1 MHKLFFFL
9 VLVFVCADSFSRP
22 REKNEALRIA
32 TKMLG
37 EANVLKEVDDS
48 MLARGRKVQSNMSFY
63 IFNAENNAGFV
74 IVGGDDRLPEV
85 MAYSHSGTFD
95 VSNLHPAAEAFLDAI
110 IDVAAS
116 GIESSKEIAT
126 RAAENP
132 VPIVEPLIQTQWNQG
147 APYNGMCPMD
157 GLKHSLV
164 GCVATAFSQILRYWE
179 WPKIGNGKLSYTCSL
194 PGYGKIEVD
203 FSQSEYDWE
212 SMPNTTKEINDSP
225 VSKDAVAKLC
235 YECGVATRMNY
246 SHDGSGTQ
254 DSYSVQAL
262 YSYMRYRASTISWLF
277 RECFS
282 SQEEWDAIWKKEL
295 DEGRPLLYAGTTVD
309 LAGHAFIFDGYDSNG
324 YVHVNWGWGGN
335 SDGYYNMSYLGTVG
349 SIYSEQQTMIVGI
362 EPDYDDS
369 DVVPKQW
376 RTYIEDVPKLKLPSS
391 GLKLG
396 NSRTFQIPTFYSMCP
411 FYVTWELGVGLYD
424 LNGTFIQNIKVPD
437 VINGDEVMLSPYKGD
452 TKVTNISFPNELEDG
467 MYSVRIVFRQSGYDD
482 WELPYMV
489 GGSELNNCFVSVR
502 EGKVYLC
509 SEDEINSIISADAA
523 GTEYVQ
529 YFDLQGRKLLSPA
542 KGKIAIKREMLSD
555 GSSKTYKVFVK

>member
-1 MHKLFFFL
+1 
-9 VLVFVCADSFSRP
+9 
-22 REKNEALRIA
+22 
-32 TKMLG
+32 
-37 EANVLKEVDDS
+37 
-48 MLARGRKVQSNMSFY
+48 MLARGRRVQSKKTFY
-63 IFNAENNAGFV
+63 IFNAEDNAGFV

-95 VSNLHPAAEAFLDAI
+95 VSNLHPAAEAFLDA
-110 IDVAAS
+110 VADIADR
-116 GIESSKEIAT
+116 ENVADNEIAT
-126 RAAENP
+126 RAMDNP
-132 VPIVEPLIQTQWNQG
+132 VPIVEPLIKTQWDQG
-147 APYNGMCPMD
+147 VPYNGMCPMD
-157 GLKHSLV
+157 GSKRSLV
-164 GCVATAFSQILRYWE
+164 GCVATAFSQIMRYWE
-179 WPKIGNGKLSYTCSL
+179 WPKTGKGKLSYTCSL

-212 SMPNTTKEINDSP
+212 SMPNTTKEINDSQ

-262 YSYMRYRASTISWLF
+262 YSYMRYKASTINWLL
-277 RECFS
+277 RECYS

-295 DEGRPLLYAGTTVD
+295 DEGRPLLYAGATVD
-309 LAGHAFIFDGYDSNG
+309 HAGHAFIFDGYDSNG

-335 SDGYYNMSYLGTVG
+335 SNGYYNMSYLGKTG
-349 SIYSEQQTMIVGI
+349 SVYSEQQKMVIGI
-362 EPDYDDS
+362 EPDYDDT
-369 DVVPKQW
+369 DIVPKQW
-376 RTYIEDVPKLKLPSS
+376 RTYIEDALKFKLPSS

-396 NSRTFQIPTFYSMCP
+396 SSRAFPVPSFYNLCP

-424 LNGTFIQNIKVPD
+424 ANGTFIQNIKDSD
-437 VINGDEVMLSPYKGD
+437 VINGDEVMLPPYRGD
-452 TKVTNISFPNELEDG
+452 AKITSITFPNELKEG
-467 MYSVRIVFRQSGYDD
+467 VYSVRIVFRQSGYDD